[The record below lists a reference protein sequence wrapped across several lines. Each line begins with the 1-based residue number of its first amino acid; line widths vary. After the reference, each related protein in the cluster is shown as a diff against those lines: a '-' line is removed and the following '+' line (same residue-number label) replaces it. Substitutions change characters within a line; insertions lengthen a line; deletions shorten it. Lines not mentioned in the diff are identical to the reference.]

1 MRNNQIGVWCKEKE
15 NQDDNQGVEEK
26 DEDEEVDLEIA
37 NFWKENNKEE
47 KRWKETITKQ
57 EQRCDLLTD
66 VIQQQH
72 QVKASLVDSLFQ
84 KIASPFTKEVDSYHL
99 LEKFKVPNALIYT
112 GLRDPV
118 EHLDSFRAHL
128 DLHETPD
135 EVACRAF
142 PLTLSGSA
150 QDWFR
155 KLPPSS
161 ISNFED
167 LRRVFLSQFMV
178 EG

>member
-1 MRNNQIGVWCKEKE
+1 MIALLNKKIAQMEKDLEDKDAALQRLKKATQTIPDDEEVRNNQIGVWCKEKE

-26 DEDEEVDLEIA
+26 DEDEEANLEIA

-84 KIASPFTKEVDSYHL
+84 KTVSPFTNEVDSYHL
-99 LEKFKVPNALIYT
+99 LEKFKVPNVLIYT

-118 EHLDSFRAHL
+118 EHLDSF
-128 DLHETPD
+128 
-135 EVACRAF
+135 
-142 PLTLSGSA
+142 
-150 QDWFR
+150 
-155 KLPPSS
+155 
-161 ISNFED
+161 
-167 LRRVFLSQFMV
+167 
-178 EG
+178 

>member
-1 MRNNQIGVWCKEKE
+1 MIALLNKKIAQMEKDLEDKDVALQRLKKATQTIPDDEEVRNNQIGVWCKEKE

-26 DEDEEVDLEIA
+26 DEDEEANLEIA

-84 KIASPFTKEVDSYHL
+84 KTVSPFTNEVDSYHL
-99 LEKFKVPNALIYT
+99 LEKFKVPNVLIYT

-118 EHLDSFRAHL
+118 EHLDSF
-128 DLHETPD
+128 
-135 EVACRAF
+135 
-142 PLTLSGSA
+142 
-150 QDWFR
+150 
-155 KLPPSS
+155 
-161 ISNFED
+161 
-167 LRRVFLSQFMV
+167 
-178 EG
+178 